1 VQGSSTIPIDSLK
14 AGDRRAFAQM
24 VEEYS
29 PKLYRL
35 SLRMLEDPQEAEDA
49 LQETF
54 LQAFRGIEGFEGRSS
69 LGTWLYRI
77 ATNQALARLRR
88 NEPQLVSV
96 EEPVTGAD
104 GDDAPLDLKDWC
116 CLPEEDFM
124 TAEAQTQLD
133 RAIGGLTGALKAV
146 FVLRDIQ
153 GLSTADTADIL
164 NISEA
169 AVKTRLM
176 RARLHLRN
184 SLSEYYDERVREAD

>member
-1 VQGSSTIPIDSLK
+1 MQGSSTLSIESLRR
-14 AGDRRAFAQM
+14 GNRRAFAQM

-35 SLRMLEDPQEAEDA
+35 SLRMLDDPQEAEDA

-54 LQAFRGIEGFEGRSS
+54 LQAFRGIADFEGRSS

-77 ATNQALARLRR
+77 AVNQALMRLRR
-88 NEPQLVSV
+88 TKPELVSV
-96 EEPVTGAD
+96 EDPTAGSD
-104 GDDAPLDLKDWC
+104 GNEAPLELKDWC

-124 TAEAQTQLD
+124 TAEAQSQLD
-133 RAIGGLTGALKAV
+133 LAISGLSSSLRAV
-146 FVLRDIQ
+146 FVLRDLQ
-153 GLSTADTADIL
+153 GLSTAETSEVL
-164 NISEA
+164 SISEA

-184 SLSEYYDERVREAD
+184 ALSEYFNERVSEAE

>member
-1 VQGSSTIPIDSLK
+1 
-14 AGDRRAFAQM
+14 M

-35 SLRMLEDPQEAEDA
+35 SLRMLEDPHEAEDA
-49 LQETF
+49 LQDTF
-54 LQAFRGIEGFEGRSS
+54 LQAFRGIDHFEGRSS

-77 ATNQALARLRR
+77 ATNQALMRLRR
-88 NEPQLVSV
+88 KEPQSVSV
-96 EEPVTGAD
+96 EEPLLRVD
-104 GDDAPLDLKDWC
+104 GDDVPLDLKDWC

-124 TAEAQTQLD
+124 TAEAQSQLD
-133 RAIGGLTGALKAV
+133 RAISSLSGALRAV

-153 GLSTADTADIL
+153 GLSTADTAGVLD
-164 NISEA
+164 ISEA

-184 SLSEYYDERVREAD
+184 SLSEYYNERLREAD

>member
-1 VQGSSTIPIDSLK
+1 
-14 AGDRRAFAQM
+14 M

-29 PKLYRL
+29 PRLYRL

-49 LQETF
+49 LPETF
-54 LQAFRGIEGFEGRSS
+54 LQAFRGIEGYEGRSS

-77 ATNQALARLRR
+77 AANQALMRLRQR
-88 NEPQLVSV
+88 DPEMVSV
-96 EEPVTGAD
+96 EEPLPGAN
-104 GDDAPLDLKDWC
+104 GEETPLDLKDWC

-124 TAEAQTQLD
+124 TAEAQSQLD
-133 RAIGGLTGALKAV
+133 RAMGSLSSALRAV

-153 GLSTADTADIL
+153 GLSTADTAEIL
-164 NISEA
+164 NLSEG

-184 SLSEYYDERVREAD
+184 SLSEYYDERVDEAG